1 MCWKEGY
8 FVIMVSA
15 LVLESQNGFVIGA
28 ITALV
33 SNIFLGQGPWTPWQ
47 MYAWGMVGLSVGA
60 MRHTLFMKNKWLRM
74 LYGLAICYFFGW
86 FMNLWA
92 ILGSNLPLTCDLVE
106 YFRLWGFFLLLWF
119 GPWTVECVLLGDF
132 CPVMDT
138 NHSSFQRKVR
148 LISRDLVKGVIE
160 TSLPYKM

>member
-1 MCWKEGY
+1 
-8 FVIMVSA
+8 MVSA
-15 LVLESQNGFVIGA
+15 LVLGSQNGFVIGA

-74 LYGLAICYFFGW
+74 LYGLAIGYFFGW

-92 ILGSNLPLTCDLVE
+92 ILGSNLPLTWSNIFDYGVSSFFFDLAHGLSNV
-106 YFRLWGFFLLLWF
+106 FFLGTLPRHGYKPF
-119 GPWTVECVLLGDF
+119 VVSKKSTAY
-132 CPVMDT
+132 
-138 NHSSFQRKVR
+138 FQR
-148 LISRDLVKGVIE
+148 SRKR
-160 TSLPYKM
+160 SY

>member
-1 MCWKEGY
+1 MQAKEGY

-15 LVLESQNGFVIGA
+15 LVLGSQNGFVIGA

-74 LYGLAICYFFGW
+74 LYGLAIGYFFGW

-92 ILGSNLPLTCDLVE
+92 ILGSNLPLTWLNIFDYGVSSFFFDLAHGLSNV
-106 YFRLWGFFLLLWF
+106 FFLGIFALSWIQTIRRFKEKYGLF
-119 GPWTVECVLLGDF
+119 PE
-132 CPVMDT
+132 
-138 NHSSFQRKVR
+138 
-148 LISRDLVKGVIE
+148 IS
-160 TSLPYKM
+160 